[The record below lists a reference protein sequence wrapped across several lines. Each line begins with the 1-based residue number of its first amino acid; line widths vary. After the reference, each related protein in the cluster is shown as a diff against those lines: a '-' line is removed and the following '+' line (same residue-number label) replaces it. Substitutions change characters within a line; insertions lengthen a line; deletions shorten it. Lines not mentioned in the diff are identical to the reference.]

1 MRLGQG
7 GFSLLELLVSISITA
22 ILLLVGGNFVVDGTL
37 SANVDYNRTVVQS
50 NTKTAV
56 DIVARTIRS
65 ARSVEA
71 QNAQPDPNPPVTGNP
86 YSWSGTAGVD
96 ATLILAIPARDAA
109 GNLLYIDGLHNN
121 LYTNDVIFYLDP
133 STRRLYKR
141 TIANAVAGNAAKT
154 TCPPSLATPTCAPDA
169 VVVEDIASLT
179 TGYLDDT
186 NVAVTIPSGTEAVS
200 YKVKESRV
208 IGSRTYS
215 SSYSTI
221 TALRNK

>member
-1 MRLGQG
+1 MTRHEG
-7 GFSLLELLVSISITA
+7 GFSLLELLLAISITS

-37 SANVDYNRTVVQS
+37 SANIDYNRTIVQS
-50 NTKTAV
+50 NTKSAV

-65 ARSVEA
+65 SRSVQA
-71 QNAQPDPNPPVTGNP
+71 QNSQPDPNPPVSGNP
-86 YSWSGTAGVD
+86 YSWTGTAGTN
-96 ATLILAIPARDAA
+96 ATLILAVPARDTS
-109 GNLLYIDGLHNN
+109 GNLLYVDGLHNN

-133 STRRLYKR
+133 STNRLYKR
-141 TIANAVAGNAAKT
+141 TIANAVAGNVAKT
-154 TCPPSLATPTCAPDA
+154 TCPPSVATSSCPPDS

-179 TGYLDDT
+179 TGYFDDS
-186 NVAVTIPSGTEAVS
+186 NSPVATPTGTESVS
-200 YKVKESRV
+200 YSVKESRI